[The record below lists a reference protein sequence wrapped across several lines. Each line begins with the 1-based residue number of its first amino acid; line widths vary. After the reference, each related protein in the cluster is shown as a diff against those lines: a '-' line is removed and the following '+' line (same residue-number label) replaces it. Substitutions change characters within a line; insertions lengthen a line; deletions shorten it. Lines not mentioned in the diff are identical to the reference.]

1 MEIVQHVAEVDG
13 WYLDFG
19 SEGGSSNR
27 VATKFVPGGGYQIE
41 SQVVWYE
48 EFEGEEVAKDERWLF
63 VKAGGLGNETIPVTV
78 LVWLMTGELEGAI
91 EHD

>member
-1 MEIVQHVAEVDG
+1 MGGIWALGGE
-13 WYLDFG
+13 
-19 SEGGSSNR
+19 SGSSNR

-63 VKAGGLGNETIPVTV
+63 VSAGGLGNETVPVTV
-78 LVWLMTGELEGAI
+78 LVWLMTGELEEDDMKAAWGLGPRI
-91 EHD
+91 